1 MTYRTF
7 DGTAQTESVTLGRYS
22 SSKSG
27 VSDGSTTQGAV
38 YFSDDVDTGFYSPAN
53 DKIALITGG
62 VERLHID
69 DSGNV
74 GIGAAPGTKFE
85 INGSAPYLTLKN
97 DTHED
102 TDGGRESKII
112 FEGEQSGGE
121 ITTLAQI
128 QASHDGSSD
137 DEKGDLIF
145 SINDGNDAAAPSEVI
160 RITSD
165 KRVGIGS
172 TAPGTQFE
180 VNGAN
185 PYVTLKNT
193 AAEDTD
199 HGREAKL
206 IFEGIQSGAEEST
219 LGEIV
224 VSHYGSADDQK
235 GEIFFNVNDGSDG
248 TSPTTVLKLNSDG
261 HVGIGE
267 TNPGVNFHV
276 KESDTGIAP
285 HSSSQI
291 CLEREGTNYLQFLT
305 AETGTSGLLF
315 GDGSDVDVAKI
326 VYDHNVPSMQFV
338 VETATALTIH
348 SDKDVE
354 VEDGDLIIGTAG
366 HGIDFAATANASGGS
381 ASATSELLDD
391 YEEGTFTPKL
401 KGSVTGD
408 TYNVTGGGHY
418 TKVGRM
424 VHVTIRIS
432 NVDLNNSA
440 DGIVQLGDLP
450 FTPSDYGSP
459 SAYSTTASWNGNN
472 VGFNT
477 SGHPA
482 WYASST
488 NNAWQ
493 GIISTN
499 GGGWANWDVDQFIAG
514 TTYMNFSGTYVTAT

>member
-7 DGTAQTESVTLGRYS
+7 DGTSQAESVTLGRYS
-22 SSKSG
+22 ASKEG

-38 YFSDDVDTGFYSPAN
+38 YFSDDVDTGFYSPADN
-53 DKIALITGG
+53 KIALITAG

-69 DSGNV
+69 DSGKV
-74 GIGAAPGTKFE
+74 GLGA
-85 INGSAPYLTLKN
+85 
-97 DTHED
+97 
-102 TDGGRESKII
+102 
-112 FEGEQSGGE
+112 
-121 ITTLAQI
+121 
-128 QASHDGSSD
+128 
-137 DEKGDLIF
+137 
-145 SINDGNDAAAPSEVI
+145 
-160 RITSD
+160 
-165 KRVGIGS
+165 
-172 TAPGTQFE
+172 APGTQFE

-206 IFEGIQSGAEEST
+206 IFEGIQSGGEEST

-224 VSHYGSADDQK
+224 VSHYGSADDTK
-235 GEIFFNVNDGSDG
+235 GEFFFNVNDGS
-248 TSPTTVLKLNSDG
+248 SAATVLKINHNG

-267 TNPGVNFHV
+267 YNPGSLLHV
-276 KESDTGIAP
+276 KASDTGIAP

-305 AETGTSGLLF
+305 AENGASGLLF
-315 GDGSDVDVAKI
+315 GDGSDIDVAKI
-326 VYDHNVPSMQFV
+326 VYDHNIPSMQFI
-338 VETATALTIH
+338 VETAAALTIH

-366 HGIDFAATANASGGS
+366 HGIDFAATADASGGS

-401 KGSVTGD
+401 KGATTGD
-408 TYNVTGGGHY
+408 TYNVTGGGFY
-418 TKVGRM
+418 TKIGRL
-424 VHVTIRIS
+424 VHVTIRMGG
-432 NVDLNNSA
+432 VDLNNSA
-440 DGIVQLGDLP
+440 DGQVQLGDLP

-459 SAYSTTASWNGNN
+459 TAYSSTANWSGNN

-477 SGHPA
+477 SGFPS
-482 WYASST
+482 WYASSS
-488 NNAWQ
+488 NNAWC
-493 GIISTN
+493 GIISTD

-514 TTYMNFSGTYVTAT
+514 TTYINFSGTYVTAT